1 MDWVCHRALYSTLG
15 SGILGPTPPRTV
27 CELEA
32 GVGEFAVALA
42 RSWAGAL
49 QLYVATE
56 STDEAVDAL
65 RVRFADESG
74 GVLDA
79 RRLRVGEAFSG
90 AEGYDRHTRLPTD
103 APNFDVVLGAGLC
116 GASPAQIA
124 TTLSSLCTPG
134 CTVALL
140 CVREQRIDE
149 CIALSSALRDY
160 GFVIERAVLD
170 ATTPVQLSDLGTTA
184 AASEVHQEIA
194 EAEGARTPR
203 SAWRVEATPT
213 VFMSPASRPS
223 LADRVPITHTR
234 ALFAQARGVPR

>member
-15 SGILGPTPPRTV
+15 SGVLGPTPPRTV
-27 CELEA
+27 CELDA
-32 GVGEFAVALA
+32 GAGEFAVALA

-65 RVRFADESG
+65 RVRFAGESG

-79 RRLRVGEAFSG
+79 RRLRMGEAFAG
-90 AEGYDRHTRLPTD
+90 AEGYDRHARLPTA

-140 CVREQRIDE
+140 CVREQRIDA
-149 CIALSSALRDY
+149 CIALASALRDY

-170 ATTPVQLSDLGTTA
+170 ATMPVQLSDLGTTA

-194 EAEGARTPR
+194 EAEGARGSQ
-203 SAWRVEATPT
+203 SARRVEAIDTGFKLSAP
-213 VFMSPASRPS
+213 RPS
-223 LADRVPITHTR
+223 AADRIPIKHAR

>member
-15 SGILGPTPPRTV
+15 SGVLGPTPPRTV

-79 RRLRVGEAFSG
+79 RRLRVGEAFAG
-90 AEGYDRHTRLPTD
+90 AEGYDRHARLPTA

-170 ATTPVQLSDLGTTA
+170 ATMPVQLSDLGTTA

-194 EAEGARTPR
+194 EAEGARGPR
-203 SAWRVEATPT
+203 SAWRVEATSAG
-213 VFMSPASRPS
+213 FMPRPPRGP
-223 LADRVPITHTR
+223 LLPI
-234 ALFAQARGVPR
+234 APR